1 MKYLLLCLLSA
12 SYGFA
17 CRQLEVP
24 LTNAM
29 GFGVFVCF
37 VAIVFML
44 TPSRKPTYKP
54 RYRLPKKR
62 VTSTLTW

>member
-1 MKYLLLCLLSA
+1 MKYLLLALLTA

-24 LTNAM
+24 LTNAIGAM
-29 GFGVFVCF
+29 IFVGIVCVVFL
-37 VAIVFML
+37 L

-54 RYRLPKKR
+54 RYRLPKSR
-62 VTSTLTW
+62 STSTLTW